1 MQFVVAV
8 PEFAALVSY
17 RSAAEMLMRPVCGIP
32 LLVRTLVT
40 AARAGADEI
49 LFVWPEGAPEVL
61 AKKCME
67 SDLVHRKVN
76 VKLMRVKNFD
86 PGAASSWASI
96 QDDLEVRFVWLP
108 WNWVAQ
114 KKGLRRLS
122 QMRMGSVDWHK
133 PACIARDEIDSSED
147 CAFCPP
153 QRTDGIAVI
162 SPATAAAAEQF
173 LVAYSG
179 KVLDGVHS
187 SFNRR
192 LCRPWV
198 RLISHIPISPNEI
211 SVGGVLLAAFAGI
224 AFAQGAYWSDVV
236 GALLFFVAGLFDEM
250 DGMVARIK
258 FAESPFGTWLEGFAD
273 GLSYLLLFGGITIG
287 LYHRQG
293 RLALLIGAALL
304 AG

>member
-17 RSAAEMLMRPVCGIP
+17 RGAAEMLMRPVCGVP
-32 LLVRTLVT
+32 LLIRTLVT

-61 AKKCME
+61 AKKCLE
-67 SDLVHRKVN
+67 SDLVQKAN
-76 VKLMRVKNFD
+76 VKLIRVKSFD

-96 QDDLEVRFVWLP
+96 QDDLESRFVWLP

-114 KKGLRRLS
+114 KQTLSRLS
-122 QMRMGSVDWHK
+122 PMRMRSVDWHK
-133 PACIARDEIDSSED
+133 PAYVAQDEIDSSED
-147 CAFCPP
+147 CALCPP

-162 SPATAAAAEQF
+162 SPATAAAAEKF

-179 KVLDGVHS
+179 KVLDGIHT

-198 RLISHIPISPNEI
+198 RLISHTPISPNEI
-211 SVGGVLLAAFAGI
+211 SVGGVLVAAFSAI
-224 AFAQGAYWSDVV
+224 AF
-236 GALLFFVAGLFDEM
+236 
-250 DGMVARIK
+250 
-258 FAESPFGTWLEGFAD
+258 
-273 GLSYLLLFGGITIG
+273 
-287 LYHRQG
+287 
-293 RLALLIGAALL
+293 
-304 AG
+304 